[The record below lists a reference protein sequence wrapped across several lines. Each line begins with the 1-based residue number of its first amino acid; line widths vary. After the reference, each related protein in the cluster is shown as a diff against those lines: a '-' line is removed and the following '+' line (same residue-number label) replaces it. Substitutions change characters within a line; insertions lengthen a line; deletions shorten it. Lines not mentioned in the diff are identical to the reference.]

1 MNKIDEAYKE
11 IIMEMMK
18 IAGYDISY
26 EDLLK
31 EKDGW
36 WSRYTMTQEQRDK
49 WVDFSVNLLRTKL
62 RWSKKKSVDQMK
74 WVDLMWGLRVVKPQ
88 QELEE

>member
-11 IIMEMMK
+11 IIMEMMT
-18 IAGYDISY
+18 IAGHDISY

-31 EKDGW
+31 EEDGW
-36 WSRYTMTQEQRDK
+36 WARYTMTQEQRDK

-62 RWSKKKSVDQMK
+62 RWSKRKAVDQMK
-74 WVDLMWGLRVVKPQ
+74 WVDLMWGLKVV
-88 QELEE
+88 E

>member
-11 IIMEMMK
+11 IIIEMMK

-36 WSRYTMTQEQRDK
+36 WSRYTMTQAQRDQ

-62 RWSKKKSVDQMK
+62 RWSKRKAVDQMK
-74 WVDLMWGLRVVKPQ
+74 WVDLMWGLKVVEKD
-88 QELEE
+88 

>member
-11 IIMEMMK
+11 IIMEMMS
-18 IAGYDISY
+18 IAGHDISY

-36 WSRYTMTQEQRDK
+36 WARYTMTQEQRDK

-62 RWSKKKSVDQMK
+62 RWSKRKSVDQMK
-74 WVDLMWGLRVVKPQ
+74 WVDLMWGLKVVEKD
-88 QELEE
+88 

>member
-11 IIMEMMK
+11 IIMEMMS
-18 IAGYDISY
+18 IAGHDISY

-36 WSRYTMTQEQRDK
+36 WAKYTMTQEQRDK

-62 RWSKKKSVDQMK
+62 RWSKRKSVDQMK
-74 WVDLMWGLRVVKPQ
+74 WVDLMWGLKVVEKD
-88 QELEE
+88 

>member
-18 IAGYDISY
+18 IAGHDISY

-31 EKDGW
+31 EKVDGG
-36 WSRYTMTQEQRDK
+36 QDI
-49 WVDFSVNLLRTKL
+49 
-62 RWSKKKSVDQMK
+62 
-74 WVDLMWGLRVVKPQ
+74 P
-88 QELEE
+88 

>member
-36 WSRYTMTQEQRDK
+36 WARYTMTQEQRDK

-62 RWSKKKSVDQMK
+62 RWSKRKSVDQMK
-74 WVDLMWGLRVVKPQ
+74 WVDLMWGLRVVEKD
-88 QELEE
+88 

>member
-11 IIMEMMK
+11 IITEMMK

-36 WSRYTMTQEQRDK
+36 WARYTMTQEHRDQ
-49 WVDFSVNLLRTKL
+49 WVDFSVNLLRNKL
-62 RWSKKKSVDQMK
+62 RWSKRKSVDQMK
-74 WVDLMWGLRVVKPQ
+74 WVDLMWGLRVVEKD
-88 QELEE
+88 

>member
-11 IIMEMMK
+11 IIMEMMS
-18 IAGYDISY
+18 IAGHDISY

-31 EKDGW
+31 EEDGW
-36 WSRYTMTQEQRDK
+36 WARYTMTQEQRDK

-62 RWSKKKSVDQMK
+62 RWSKRKSVDQMK
-74 WVDLMWGLRVVKPQ
+74 WVDLMWGLKVVEKD
-88 QELEE
+88 

>member
-74 WVDLMWGLRVVKPQ
+74 WVDLMWGLKVVEKH
-88 QELEE
+88 

>member
-18 IAGYDISY
+18 IAGHDISY

-36 WSRYTMTQEQRDK
+36 WARYTMTQEQRDQ

-62 RWSKKKSVDQMK
+62 RWSKRKSVDQMK
-74 WVDLMWGLRVVKPQ
+74 WVDLMWGLRVVEKD
-88 QELEE
+88 

>member
-1 MNKIDEAYKE
+1 MNKIDEACKE

-18 IAGYDISY
+18 IAGHDISY

-36 WSRYTMTQEQRDK
+36 WARYTMTQEQRDK

-62 RWSKKKSVDQMK
+62 RWSKRKAVDQMK
-74 WVDLMWGLRVVKPQ
+74 WVDLMWGLRVVEKD
-88 QELEE
+88 

>member
-11 IIMEMMK
+11 IIIEMMK

-31 EKDGW
+31 EEDGW
-36 WSRYTMTQEQRDK
+36 WARYTMTQEQRDK

-62 RWSKKKSVDQMK
+62 RWSKRKSVDQMK
-74 WVDLMWGLRVVKPQ
+74 WVDLMWGLKVVEKD
-88 QELEE
+88 